1 MIRRRRK
8 KPWFATVREGVL
20 LALLL
25 LWIVAVLATERAPLP
40 LTAPL
45 IPYGLTDHPA
55 RATASRAPT
64 SPPLI
69 NAK

>member
-1 MIRRRRK
+1 M
-8 KPWFATVREGVL
+8 REGVL

-25 LWIVAVLATERAPLP
+25 LWIVAVLATERAPLT

-55 RATASRAPT
+55 RATASSVST
-64 SPPLI
+64 SPLLI

>member
-8 KPWFATVREGVL
+8 KSWFAIVREGVL

-25 LWIVAVLATERAPLP
+25 LWIVAVLATERAPLT

-55 RATASRAPT
+55 RATASSVST
-64 SPPLI
+64 SPLLI

>member
-1 MIRRRRK
+1 M
-8 KPWFATVREGVL
+8 REGVL

-25 LWIVAVLATERAPLP
+25 LWIVAVLATERPPLR

-55 RATASRAPT
+55 RATASSAPT